1 MQTTQQA
8 LAQLKGT
15 RLILCSNCN
24 AQVRVIGFTDRP
36 APGQD
41 DPSTGPS
48 TGSGHSS
55 GHGLIEICLECPN
68 CSHWYHAYFLNADL
82 RDNRPAPDADRKTRR
97 EYQLRF
103 QRLQKDTR
111 RRLGMRKV
119 NGKWLS

>member
-8 LAQLKGT
+8 LAQLRGI
-15 RLILCSNCN
+15 RLTLCSNCN
-24 AQVRVIGFTDRP
+24 AQVRVIGFIDRP

-41 DPSTGPS
+41 GPSTGP
-48 TGSGHSS
+48 GQ
-55 GHGLIEICLECPN
+55 GLIEIGLECPN
-68 CSHWYHAYFLNADL
+68 CGHWYHAYFLNADL